1 MDKRWFAGLS
11 VLVALSL
18 LVSGCQSGGPTAEE
32 IVARLRE
39 VEASTE
45 DAHAVLEISVQAQM
59 TEEMVVEV
67 WEKGPD
73 KFRAEVLEASE
84 PQFVGIVSV
93 TDGHQGWMYNPNEN
107 EVVVGEAGQGEPTSP
122 REILQFAEDLIQQ
135 ALDASEVELVGE
147 EQVAGVATYKLEFTP
162 REGDESVL
170 PAGSTGTLWVD
181 QQRWVVLQAHF
192 IGEVFGEAWVR
203 VRSFELNTGLTDAIF
218 QFDIPEGA
226 EVIEIE
232 DLQPVPL
239 TLDEARAQ
247 ADFSLLVPA
256 YVPEGVTLIDVF
268 TLDGAFLLRYDHST
282 VSFTIKQ
289 ERASEVAETPG
300 GQTAEVSVRGQKG
313 ALVTD
318 GLGNSLLT
326 WMEDEVVITIA
337 GRISQEEIL
346 EVAESLQ

>member
-1 MDKRWFAGLS
+1 MNKRWFVGLS

-18 LVSGCQSGGPTAEE
+18 LVSGCQSGGPTAQE

-45 DAHAVLEISVQAQM
+45 DAHAILEISVQAQK
-59 TEEMVVEV
+59 TEEVVVEV
-67 WEKGPD
+67 WEKRPD
-73 KFRAEVLEASE
+73 KFRAEVLEASD
-84 PQFVGIVSV
+84 PQFVGMVSV
-93 TDGHQGWMYNPNEN
+93 TDGHQGWMYNPTKN

-135 ALDASEVELVGE
+135 VLDASEVELVGE
-147 EQVAGVATYKLEFTP
+147 EQVAGTATYKLEFTP
-162 REGDESVL
+162 KEGDESVL

-192 IGEVFGEAWVR
+192 VGEVFGEAWVR
-203 VRSFELNTGLTDAIF
+203 VRSFELNTGLADALF
-218 QFDIPEGA
+218 QFEIPEGA
-226 EVIEIE
+226 EVIEIK
-232 DLQPVPL
+232 DLQPIPL

-256 YVPEGVTLIDVF
+256 YVPEDATLIDVF
-268 TLDGAFLLRYDHST
+268 TLDGAVLLRYDHSS

-289 ERASEVAETPG
+289 ERASEVAETAG
-300 GQTAEVSVRGQKG
+300 GQTAEVSVRGQTG
-313 ALVTD
+313 TLVTD

-326 WMEDEVVITIA
+326 WVEDEVVITIA

-346 EVAESLQ
+346 EVADSLQ

>member
-1 MDKRWFAGLS
+1 
-11 VLVALSL
+11 
-18 LVSGCQSGGPTAEE
+18 
-32 IVARLRE
+32 
-39 VEASTE
+39 
-45 DAHAVLEISVQAQM
+45 
-59 TEEMVVEV
+59 
-67 WEKGPD
+67 
-73 KFRAEVLEASE
+73 
-84 PQFVGIVSV
+84 
-93 TDGHQGWMYNPNEN
+93 MYNPNEN
-107 EVVVGEAGQGEPTSP
+107 EVVVGEAGQGEPSSP

-135 ALDASEVELVGE
+135 VLDASEVELVGE

-192 IGEVFGEAWVR
+192 VGDVFGEAWVR
-203 VRSFELNTGLTDAIF
+203 VRSFELNTDLADDVF
-218 QFDIPEGA
+218 QFEIPEGA
-226 EVIEIE
+226 HVIEIE
-232 DLQPVPL
+232 DLQPIPL

-247 ADFSLLVPA
+247 ADFTLLVPA
-256 YVPEGVTLIDVF
+256 YVPQGVTLIDVF

-289 ERASEVAETPG
+289 ERAPEVGETPG
-300 GQTAEVSVRGQKG
+300 GQTAEVSVRGQVG
-313 ALVTD
+313 TLVTD

-337 GRISQEEIL
+337 GRISQDEIL